1 MNVLENYSLNKLNS
15 FKVGASAKQ
24 FISLK
29 TEEEV
34 IEFSKIFDHRTT
46 RLQILGGGTNTLFV
60 HDFDGLVVHMQLKGI
75 QIFGLD
81 KTNVVIRA
89 AAGENWDDLVVYSI
103 EKATLNV
110 FCLSK
115 FEKKNYHWFQGYWGL
130 ENLSFIPGT
139 VGGAA
144 AQNIGAFGV
153 ELKDVLYRVS

>member
-1 MNVLENYSLNKLNS
+1 M
-15 FKVGASAKQ
+15 
-24 FISLK
+24 
-29 TEEEV
+29 
-34 IEFSKIFDHRTT
+34 
-46 RLQILGGGTNTLFV
+46 LFV

-115 FEKKNYHWFQGYWGL
+115 FEKKNYH
-130 ENLSFIPGT
+130 
-139 VGGAA
+139 
-144 AQNIGAFGV
+144 
-153 ELKDVLYRVS
+153 